1 MKKLIAS
8 LVALSL
14 VFAVAMTAAL
24 AEESASPVL
33 INGVEFNMDMEQVIE
48 KMGQNGYEK
57 DVDLRGG
64 TEFWE
69 LEYEHY
75 VAEDGRADIKFLFV
89 GNSLVAI
96 HYDFADG
103 TNYDEVKAKLVNVF
117 GEAVPFDAA
126 KVGSG
131 KFAIDDD
138 GEVYKCQDM
147 ILGSGVTIVMEK
159 DHDGDVEVTFLDPT
173 AAVFNG

>member
-8 LVALSL
+8 LVALTL

-24 AEESASPVL
+24 AEETAKPAL
-33 INGVEFNMDMEQVIE
+33 INGVEFNTDMDQIIA

-57 DVDLRGG
+57 DVDHRGG
-64 TEFWE
+64 TEYWE
-69 LEYEHY
+69 VEYEHY
-75 VAEDGRADIKFLFV
+75 VTENGRADLDFLFID
-89 GNSLVAI
+89 NNLVAI

-103 TNYDEVKAKLVNVF
+103 TNYDEVKAQLVKTY

-126 KVGSG
+126 KIGNG

-147 ILGSGVTIVMEK
+147 ILNKDVTIVLEK

-173 AAVFNG
+173 APVFNG